1 MKCGLRSLESSRSGD
16 ILLNKGVND
25 DLLREG
31 VLQEQLLSEVVHIR
45 RKRTD
50 ERHAGEVLVQV
61 QVKLVRAKLLDLLH
75 EMSDSS
81 QKGLKRFMVLLGNV
95 E

>member
-1 MKCGLRSLESSRSGD
+1 M
-16 ILLNKGVND
+16 LNKGVND
-25 DLLREG
+25 DLLCEG
-31 VLQEQLLSEVVHIR
+31 VLQEQLLSEVLHIR

-50 ERHAGEVLVQV
+50 ERHAGEVLVQLV
-61 QVKLVRAKLLDLLH
+61 QVELVRAKLLDLLH

-81 QKGLKRFMVLLGNV
+81 RKGLKRFIVLLGNI